1 MLHLPLPEPGRSKAL
16 LLALAVHLA
25 LIAALFLGVQWKTK
39 PSAVEVELWSDI
51 PRPAIAPPAATVPEP
66 RPVAPPR
73 ESVTPP
79 PPPPPAPVK
88 KADILTPEEP
98 RDRRPEP
105 RPTPRETPRERQP
118 QPEETPSDRFKDL
131 LEKEDRDIRNRQRA
145 ESVAAARDAAAQEG
159 NIQQS
164 AAGRRSATNAWIARI
179 QSQVRGNIVLP
190 PVIEGNPEA
199 VFVMRV
205 RILTSG
211 EVEILPG
218 TLRLERSSGNAALDA
233 AAERAILKTS
243 PLPKPEDSAA
253 YGSIPEGRMEFRYR
267 PYE

>member
-1 MLHLPLPEPGRSKAL
+1 MLHVPLPEPGRRKAL

-39 PSAVEVELWSDI
+39 HATVEVELWSEI
-51 PRPAIAPPAATVPEP
+51 PRPAVAHPIPTAPEP
-66 RPVAPPR
+66 RPAVPPAP
-73 ESVTPP
+73 E
-79 PPPPPAPVK
+79 PPPPAPVK

-98 RDRRPEP
+98 KDRRPEP
-105 RPTPRETPRERQP
+105 RPTTPREAPKAKQP
-118 QPEETPSDRFKDL
+118 PPKESLKDRFDDL
-131 LEKEDRDIRNRQRA
+131 FAAEERDMRDRQRA
-145 ESVAAARDAAAQEG
+145 DSMAEARAAAAREG
-159 NIQQS
+159 DIQQS
-164 AAGRRSATNAWIARI
+164 AAGRRGATEAWIAKIRD
-179 QSQVRGNIVLP
+179 QVRGNIVLP

-205 RILTSG
+205 RILASG

-218 TLRLERSSGNAALDA
+218 TLRLERGSGNAALDA

-243 PLPKPEDSAA
+243 PLPRPADNAA